1 MKLRRWFLFP
11 AWLWMILLLAAP
23 MAIVVAYSFLTR
35 GIYGGIGGPWTF
47 ESYRRLVDPLYLSI
61 YFRSL
66 VMAAAYV
73 GAAAATGTGG
83 ELLRVDGRS
92 LGYIILSAIIGGVAG
107 LFVYFHALK
116 LGDAAVVV
124 PITATYPLATA
135 LFAVLF
141 LGEPLTPSRIL
152 GALLIVAGV
161 YFVR

>member
-1 MKLRRWFLFP
+1 VSVLGLS
-11 AWLWMILLLAAP
+11 LLAVLLWGMAP
-23 MAIVVAYSFLTR
+23 LFEKSALARTTPLVALT
-35 GIYGGIGGPWTF
+35 I
-47 ESYRRLVDPLYLSI
+47 
-61 YFRSL
+61 RSL

-73 GAAAATGTGG
+73 GAAVAMGTGG